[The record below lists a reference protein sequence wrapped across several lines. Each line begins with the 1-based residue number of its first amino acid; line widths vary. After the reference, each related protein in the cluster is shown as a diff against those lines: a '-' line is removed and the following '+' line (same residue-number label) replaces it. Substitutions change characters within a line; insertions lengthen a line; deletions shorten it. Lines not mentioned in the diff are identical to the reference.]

1 LLSQLHI
8 TQNDGKSALHSP
20 SKAQGEDGSA

>member
-1 LLSQLHI
+1 LLRQLHI

-20 SKAQGEDGSA
+20 SKPQGEGGRA